1 MVPAVCVLQA
11 VCVCAY
17 VCVTP
22 SVAWSTAQS
31 FSANSSLRGR
41 LLGGMLRLIV
51 DPRSAHRQ
59 AHVSYNLMHFK
70 GPSIISLLKCLKR
83 PRMVLYSLL
92 SCGLQLS
99 WILPTMFQTGEIYVL
114 IQGNGAFHL
123 VTCRYNS
130 IIVITRKS
138 VNTTI
143 RRGAICKSICWIH
156 TPNKEWAAY
165 RQSNR

>member
-51 DPRSAHRQ
+51 DPHSTHRQ
-59 AHVSYNLMHFK
+59 SHGSYQGNWMHFK
-70 GPSIISLLKCLKR
+70 GPSIFSTLKCLKR
-83 PRMVLYSLL
+83 TRMVSYILL

-99 WILPTMFQTGEIYVL
+99 
-114 IQGNGAFHL
+114 
-123 VTCRYNS
+123 
-130 IIVITRKS
+130 
-138 VNTTI
+138 
-143 RRGAICKSICWIH
+143 
-156 TPNKEWAAY
+156 
-165 RQSNR
+165 